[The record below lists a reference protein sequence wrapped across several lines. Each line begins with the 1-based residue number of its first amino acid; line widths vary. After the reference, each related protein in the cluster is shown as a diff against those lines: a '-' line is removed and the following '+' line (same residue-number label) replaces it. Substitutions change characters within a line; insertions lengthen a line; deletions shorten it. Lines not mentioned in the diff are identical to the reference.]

1 MSEKTLIERLV
12 IVLSTLAAQFA
23 AACEEVTDA
32 DVTAVVKTRHLARLA
47 GYVGDAVLNAKQTDD
62 TPHERAVV
70 VGDLLTI
77 LRQLES
83 DERRM
88 LDTRRAAI
96 ARMQLTIT
104 AGTIA
109 QVLAVA
115 DETEVAA

>member
-1 MSEKTLIERLV
+1 MKETLIERLV
-12 IVLSTLAAQFA
+12 IVLATLAGQFA
-23 AACEEVTDA
+23 AAIEEVNDA
-32 DVTAVVKTRHLARLA
+32 DVAGVLKARHIARLA
-47 GYVGDAVLNAKQTDD
+47 GYVGDAIIAAKRGDD

-96 ARMQLTIT
+96 ARMQLTVT
-104 AGTIA
+104 SATIA
-109 QVLAVA
+109 QVLAVT
-115 DETEVAA
+115 EEKEVAA

>member
-1 MSEKTLIERLV
+1 MREMTLIERLL
-12 IVLSTLAAQFA
+12 IVLATLATQFT
-23 AACEEVTDA
+23 AACEEISDA
-32 DVTAVVKTRHLARLA
+32 DVAGVLKARHLARLA
-47 GYVGDAVLNAKQTDD
+47 GCVGDSIINAKQTDD

-70 VGDLLTI
+70 VGDLLTV

-96 ARMQLTIT
+96 ARMQLTVT
-104 AGTIA
+104 SATIA

-115 DETEVAA
+115 DKTEVAA